1 MQLSLEGKTAV
12 VLAASQ
18 GLGRGIAE
26 AFAAA
31 GARLAICSRREDV
44 LGKVAADLHGRFG
57 ADVLARGVDV
67 ASEAELTAFIRDA
80 GARFGGL
87 DALVTNA
94 GGPPAGDFDDLSDV
108 QWTSAVDLVLLSVA
122 RSVRAALPFMAGRA
136 GASITCVVSSS
147 AKVPIPHLVLS
158 NSLRP
163 AIVGLAKSLSIEL
176 APKGIRVN
184 CLAPGR
190 IDTERVRHLDH
201 VHAEKTGV
209 TPEAWRRQSEASIPW
224 GRYGTPAEF
233 ADVALFLASDAARYV
248 TGQTLFVDG
257 GLTKT
262 LL

>member
-31 GARLAICSRREDV
+31 GARLAICSRREEAI
-44 LGKVAADLHGRFG
+44 GEVAADLHARYGT
-57 ADVLARGVDV
+57 DVLARAVDV
-67 ASEAELTAFIRDA
+67 ASEAELTAFIKDA

-87 DALVTNA
+87 DVLVTNA
-94 GGPPAGDFDDLSDV
+94 GGPPAGDFDDVSDG
-108 QWTSAVDLVLLSVA
+108 QWQGAVDLVLLSVA
-122 RSVRAALPFMAGRA
+122 RAARAALPFLQGRA

-147 AKVPIPHLVLS
+147 VKVPIPHLVLS
-158 NSLRP
+158 NALRP
-163 AIVGLAKSLSIEL
+163 AIVGLAKSLSLEL
-176 APKGIRVN
+176 APRGIRVN

-190 IDTERVRHLDH
+190 IDTERVRHLD
-201 VHAEKTGV
+201 GV
-209 TPEAWRRQSEASIPW
+209 TAGKAGVSVDDARRQAEASIPW
-224 GRYGTPAEF
+224 GRYGTTAEF

-257 GLTKT
+257 GLVKT
-262 LL
+262 LM